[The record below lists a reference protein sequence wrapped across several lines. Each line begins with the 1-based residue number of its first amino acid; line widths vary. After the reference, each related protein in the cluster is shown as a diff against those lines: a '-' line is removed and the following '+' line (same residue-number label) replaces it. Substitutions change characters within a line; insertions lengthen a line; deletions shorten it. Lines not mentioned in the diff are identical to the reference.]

1 MVNSQ
6 KESMDMNVESVLNE
20 RVTAVER
27 KVDALSAAVA
37 TGFAEQRAYTDSLYT
52 LFDGRFGQIDRRF
65 GQIEGRFAQSDGRF
79 TQIDAGLA
87 HIDERFGQMDVRFD
101 RLEHKL
107 DGFIET
113 QSRFNQ
119 LAERRLARLERD
131 NR

>member
-6 KESMDMNVESVLNE
+6 KESMDMNVESDLNE

-52 LFDGRFGQIDRRF
+52 LFDWRF